1 MKGKRT
7 GIEFNDYKVTVT
19 EQEGLLVHFLK
30 KPNTICGCIKYI
42 NTNGIM
48 AVTGD
53 YGNWIFCREF
63 HPSAQDNAVSDSYWN
78 EKLQI
83 ASSQE
88 PMEFDPKATKERIIE
103 LLKNEEGEDDLTR
116 AEKNYLRGC
125 LAQVDCGQY
134 DYEQQAHGESCGRFT
149 GEYVPCC
156 HKTKYWLLVIYDG
169 FEEICRRM
177 KEGPSEKERS

>member
-7 GIEFNDYKVTVT
+7 GIEFKDYEVKVTQ
-19 EQEGLLVHFLK
+19 QEGLLVHFLK
-30 KPNTICGCIKYI
+30 KPDTICGCIKYI

-63 HPSAQDNAVSDSYWN
+63 HPSADGDDVSDGYWN
-78 EKLQI
+78 EKLSI
-83 ASSQE
+83 ASTQQ
-88 PMEFDPKATKERIIE
+88 PREFDPKATREKIEE
-103 LLKNEEGEDDLTR
+103 LLREGECNGDLDED
-116 AEKNYLRGC
+116 EKVYLRRG
-125 LAQVDCGQY
+125 LALVDDEFEYKQHAYGEKCGQFA
-134 DYEQQAHGESCGRFT
+134 D

-156 HKTKYWLLVIYDG
+156 TKNPYWLDAIYDG

-177 KEGPSEKERS
+177 KEASGEKERS